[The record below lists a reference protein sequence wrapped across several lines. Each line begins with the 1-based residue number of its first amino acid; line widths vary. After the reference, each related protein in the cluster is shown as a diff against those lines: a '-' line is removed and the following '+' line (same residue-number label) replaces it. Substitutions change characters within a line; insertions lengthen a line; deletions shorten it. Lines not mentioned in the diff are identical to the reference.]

1 MPLLLDGQR
10 GARGREKSEMDEPRR
25 YLHGT
30 LVGLCR
36 RRSPTAARRGRGERA
51 AAAARVRAPPESALG
66 SDAGAERENC
76 FIVLHF
82 IFQDIIL
89 FSNMLLTIV
98 TLKAIFIGPQRA
110 MNMCCSLPKH
120 MCISA
125 YIYIFIYG
133 LPQQA
138 P

>member
-1 MPLLLDGQR
+1 
-10 GARGREKSEMDEPRR
+10 
-25 YLHGT
+25 
-30 LVGLCR
+30 V
-36 RRSPTAARRGRGERA
+36 PTAARRERGEGA
-51 AAAARVRAPPESALG
+51 DAAARVRAPPESPLG
-66 SDAGAERENC
+66 SDVGAERENC
-76 FIVLHF
+76 FIILHF

-125 YIYIFIYG
+125 YIYIWPSSAG
-133 LPQQA
+133 TVEKRQQE
-138 P
+138 PSQTNNEGKKLK